1 MSELAA
7 ISKKGAKLGMSK
19 NLFQGLNWGIFR
31 DIENK
36 VVASTQYVDLARD
49 NLEAFSREFVNLLF
63 QICTNLE
70 ATFRGM
76 LYSQSLDQDKKAQS
90 ARVKDNKAN
99 AAKAKGQRVNH
110 LTITDYREVFE
121 DFYNLSSC
129 EVIIAPRS
137 IRLSRVPYQKF
148 ANKTSPVWWQVYN
161 DVKHD
166 LAGNF
171 KKASLEIVLDSLAGL
186 FLLNVVH
193 LDARNFLIENK
204 VFKSFDAEY
213 QVHPG
218 TFKAEELKKKFANTQ
233 HFDIEV
239 TDCIVFTSRLFLF
252 QPGRCGENWD

>member
-1 MSELAA
+1 
-7 ISKKGAKLGMSK
+7 MSK

-31 DIENK
+31 DLEDK
-36 VVASTQYVDLARD
+36 VVASTQFVDLDRN
-49 NLEAFSREFVNLLF
+49 NLKVFSREFVNLLF
-63 QICTNLE
+63 QICTNVE

-76 LYSQSLDQDKKAQS
+76 LYSQSLEQNKKAQL
-90 ARVKDNKAN
+90 ARVKDHRAKAE
-99 AAKAKGQRVNH
+99 KAKGERVNH

-129 EVIIAPRS
+129 EVIIEPRS
-137 IRLSRVPYQKF
+137 IRLPSVPYREF
-148 ANKTSPVWWQVYN
+148 SNKTSPVWWQVYN

-171 KKASLEIVLDSLAGL
+171 EKATLETVLDSLASL

-204 VFKSFDAEY
+204 VLKGFDAEY

-218 TFKAEELKKKFANTQ
+218 TFKAEKLKEKFANIQ
-233 HFDIEV
+233 HFDINV
-239 TDCIVFTSRLFLF
+239 PDCIVFTSRLFLF
-252 QPGRCGENWD
+252 QPGKCGENWDQKNLYWFYYI